1 MDMRSDSTRSTRNPR
16 GNGNPEGGALARA
29 DALASHDLFSR
40 FTDLSTAMLS
50 TALRR
55 DATLDDLLLCTL
67 MLVKEVTK
75 SEIEMVCL
83 RDRDELRCR
92 ASGLEVHTQ
101 AGFAASMLAK
111 STDESFLADARGE
124 TGLRELSTPA
134 AEQILGSEIA
144 HHKRVHSW
152 HSLALEHESEVLG
165 VVIVGLGKDRQLSE
179 DDRFLLNALS
189 SRAVTAFSFFLQRT
203 ALERAVRGRDQVLSV
218 VVHDLKNP
226 LNVIVI
232 AANTL
237 LQRFSDTPA
246 RRPIERIIRSASRAD
261 QIIRDLVEIDAIEMG
276 RLTLERR
283 AIEPADVILASMD
296 SQQAL
301 AAEASVIIATDLAPE
316 LPRIEADEERLHRV
330 LENLVG
336 NAIKFTGAGG
346 RVTVGANKRDDE
358 ICVYVKDTGTG
369 IPPEDMPHI
378 FDRFWTASR
387 LERQGTGLGL
397 TICKGIVEAHGGRIW
412 AESVPG
418 AGTTVSFTIPATT
431 VGPHKAATAIKPA
444 SILLV
449 DDRPEN
455 LLALSSILERPE
467 YKLVTA
473 TSGEEALS
481 LALREPFAVA
491 LIDVAMPGMNGLEV
505 AVNLKALERSREIP
519 IIFITAFGNDPGEI
533 HRAYTAGGAD
543 YLVKPLDAEIVRKKV
558 AVFVDLSRRR
568 SGEQPRVR
576 A

>member
-1 MDMRSDSTRSTRNPR
+1 MFVKFVDISNTLLTTS
-16 GNGNPEGGALARA
+16 
-29 DALASHDLFSR
+29 
-40 FTDLSTAMLS
+40 
-50 TALRR
+50 LRR
-55 DATLDDLLLCTL
+55 DSTLDDLLVCTL
-67 MLVKEVTK
+67 ALARDVAK
-75 SEIEMVCL
+75 SEIELVCL
-83 RDRDELRCR
+83 RVGDELRCR
-92 ASGLEVHTQ
+92 ATGLDLEAQ
-101 AGFAASMLAK
+101 PGFAASMLAR
-111 STDESFLADARGE
+111 STDDSFLKHMPSQ
-124 TGLRELSTPA
+124 TGLHVLSASA
-134 AEQILGSEIA
+134 AEQLLGVEIA
-144 HHKRVHSW
+144 RHKRAQSW
-152 HSLALEHESEVLG
+152 HCLPLQHEDDVLG
-165 VVIVGLGKDRQLSE
+165 VVLLGRSSELDYSE
-179 DDRFLLNALS
+179 DDRVLLNAFAA
-189 SRAVTAFSFFLQRT
+189 RAVTALSFFLQRE
-203 ALERAVRGRDQVLSV
+203 ALERAVRAREQMLSV

-232 AANTL
+232 AANML
-237 LQRFSDTPA
+237 MQRFSDSSA
-246 RRPIERIIRSASRAD
+246 RRPAERIIRSAQRAD

-276 RLTLERR
+276 RLTLEKR
-283 AIEPADVILASMD
+283 AVEPADLLLAAMD

-301 AAEASVIIATDLAPE
+301 AAEASVIIATDISPD

-330 LENLVG
+330 LENLIG

-346 RVTVGANKRDDE
+346 RVSVGAARRDND
-358 ICVYVKDTGTG
+358 IVVSVKDSGTG
-369 IPPEDMPHI
+369 IAPEDMPHI
-378 FDRFWTASR
+378 FNRFWTASR

-412 AESVPG
+412 AESAPG
-418 AGTTVSFTIPATT
+418 RGTSLFFTIPAAT
-431 VGPHKAATAIKPA
+431 VVASRAASVKPA

-455 LLALSSILERPE
+455 LMALSAILERPE
-467 YKLVTA
+467 YKLVSA

-505 AVNLKALERSREIP
+505 AVNLKALERSRDIP

-568 SGEQPRVR
+568 SGEQPRLR
-576 A
+576 T

>member
-1 MDMRSDSTRSTRNPR
+1 
-16 GNGNPEGGALARA
+16 
-29 DALASHDLFSR
+29 
-40 FTDLSTAMLS
+40 MLS

-55 DATLDDLLLCTL
+55 DASLDDLLVCTL
-67 MLVKEVTK
+67 MLVKEVTR

-92 ASGLEVHTQ
+92 AAGLDVPAQTS
-101 AGFAASMLAK
+101 FAASMLAK
-111 STDESFLADARGE
+111 STDESFLAE
-124 TGLRELSTPA
+124 TSGQETLRNLSIEE
-134 AEQILGSEIA
+134 AEHVLGREIA
-144 HHKRVHSW
+144 HHKRVRSW
-152 HSLALEHESEVLG
+152 HSLALEHEGEVLG
-165 VVIVGLGKDRQLSE
+165 VVVVGLGAGRELSE
-179 DDRFLLNALS
+179 DDRFLLDAFS
-189 SRAVTAFSFFLQRT
+189 SRVVTALSFFLQRA

-237 LQRFSDTPA
+237 LQRFSDSSA
-246 RRPIERIIRSASRAD
+246 RRPIERIIRSAQRAD
-261 QIIRDLVEIDAIEMG
+261 QIIRDLLEVDAIEMG
-276 RLTLERR
+276 RLTLERH
-283 AIEPADVILASMD
+283 AIEPADVLLTAMD

-301 AAEASVIIATDLAPE
+301 AAEASVIIATDLSPE

-346 RVTVGANKRDDE
+346 RVTVGATTRGND

-397 TICKGIVEAHGGRIW
+397 TISKGIVEAHGGRIW
-412 AESVPG
+412 AESTPG
-418 AGTTVSFTIPATT
+418 NGTTVYFTIPA
-431 VGPHKAATAIKPA
+431 VAPGAHQASAVKPA

-568 SGEQPRVR
+568 SGELPRVR

>member
-1 MDMRSDSTRSTRNPR
+1 M
-16 GNGNPEGGALARA
+16 L
-29 DALASHDLFSR
+29 SR

-55 DATLDDLLLCTL
+55 DATMDDLLVCTL
-67 MLVKEVTK
+67 MLVKEAAK

-83 RDRDELRCR
+83 RDRDELSCR
-92 ASGLEVHTQ
+92 ASGLDVHTQ
-101 AGFAASMLAK
+101 AGFAASMLSR
-111 STDESFLADARGE
+111 STDASFMTPTHGDK
-124 TGLRELSTPA
+124 GLRALAPSE
-134 AEQILGSEIA
+134 AEQILGAEIA
-144 HHKRVHSW
+144 RHKRVRSW
-152 HSLALEHESEVLG
+152 HSLTLQNEGEVLG
-165 VVIVGLGKDRQLSE
+165 VVLMGLPADRELSD
-179 DDRFLLNALS
+179 DDRFMLNALG
-189 SRAVTAFSFFLQRT
+189 SRVTTAFAFFLQRT
-203 ALERAVRGRDQVLSV
+203 ALERAIRGRDQVLSV

-237 LQRFSDTPA
+237 LQRFGDSPA
-246 RRPIERIIRSASRAD
+246 RRPIDRIIRSAHRAD

-276 RLTLERR
+276 RLTLERKP
-283 AIEPADVILASMD
+283 IEPADVILAAMD

-301 AAEASVIIATDLAPE
+301 AAEASVIIATDVSPE
-316 LPRIEADEERLHRV
+316 LPPIEADEERMHRV

-346 RVTVGANKRDDE
+346 RVTVGATRRDND
-358 ICVYVKDTGTG
+358 IVVWVKDTGTG
-369 IPPEDMPHI
+369 IPADDMPHI

-397 TICKGIVEAHGGRIW
+397 SICKGIVEAHGGHIW
-412 AESVPG
+412 AESTPG
-418 AGTTVSFTIPATT
+418 MGTTVSFTIPAAL
-431 VGPHKAATAIKPA
+431 GGAHKAPSIKPA
-444 SILLV
+444 NILLV

-467 YKLVTA
+467 YRLVTA

-505 AVNLKALERSREIP
+505 AVNLKALERSRDIP

-543 YLVKPLDAEIVRKKV
+543 YLVKPLDAEIVRRKV
-558 AVFVDLSRRR
+558 AVFVDMSRRR
-568 SGEQPRVR
+568 SGEQPRPRV
-576 A
+576 

>member
-1 MDMRSDSTRSTRNPR
+1 MRPDSTRSARNPR
-16 GNGNPEGGALARA
+16 GNGNPEASAVARA
-29 DALASHDLFSR
+29 ESRKSHDLFTR
-40 FTDLSTAMLS
+40 FTDLSTTMLA

-55 DATLDDLLLCTL
+55 DATLDDLLVCTL
-67 MLVKEVTK
+67 MVVKEVAK
-75 SEIEMVCL
+75 SEIECVCL
-83 RDRDELRCR
+83 RVGDELRCR
-92 ASGLEVHTQ
+92 ASGLDVQMQT
-101 AGFAASMLAK
+101 GFAASMLAR
-111 STDESFLADARGE
+111 SDDDAFLSNVSAAQ
-124 TGLRELSTPA
+124 GLQPMSAPA
-134 AEQILGSEIA
+134 VEQLLGRDMA
-144 HHKRVHSW
+144 HHKLVRTW
-152 HSLALEHESEVLG
+152 LSLPLTNEDEVLG
-165 VVIVGLGKDRQLSE
+165 VVLVGLQAERELSE
-179 DDRFLLNALS
+179 DDRFLLNTLG
-189 SRAVTAFSFFLQRT
+189 SRAVTAFSFFFQRN
-203 ALERAVRGRDQVLSV
+203 ALERAVRGRDQMLSV

-232 AANTL
+232 ATNTL
-237 LQRFSDTPA
+237 LQRFVDSPA
-246 RRPIERIIRSASRAD
+246 RRPIERIIRSAQRAD
-261 QIIRDLVEIDAIEMG
+261 QIIRDLVEIDAIEMN

-283 AIEPADVILASMD
+283 PIEPADMILAAMD

-301 AAEASVIIATDLAPE
+301 AAEASVIIATDVSPE
-316 LPRIEADEERLHRV
+316 LPSIEADEERLHRV

-346 RVTVGANKRDDE
+346 RVTVGATRRDGE
-358 ICVYVKDTGTG
+358 ICVYVKDTGAG

-418 AGTTVSFTIPATT
+418 SGTTVYFTIPASAA
-431 VGPHKAATAIKPA
+431 GAHKNAAVKPA

-505 AVNLKALERSREIP
+505 AVNLKALERSRDIP

-558 AVFVDLSRRR
+558 AVFVDLNRRR
-568 SGEQPRVR
+568 SGEQPRLR
-576 A
+576 P